1 MSYYGE
7 HEILVSHG
15 SRVVSKYKFV
25 LSWVTAEIAVFP
37 SARSGAEGVSRG
49 AAGADHATLRYNP

>member
-49 AAGADHATLRYNP
+49 AA